1 MADDCC
7 RHSLQFDRINVKIRA
22 SVECRTLGALHWDCF
37 ATRRNKIV
45 EISQGDYICGDP
57 RAWGL

>member
-1 MADDCC
+1 MADDGC
-7 RHSLQFDRINVKIRA
+7 RHSLQFDRFNVKIRA
-22 SVECRTLGALHWDCF
+22 SVECRTLGVLHWDCF